1 MAQITLEGNPFNT
14 VGDLPAVGSKAPA
27 FTLTNTDLAD
37 VSLQDFAGK
46 KVVLNIFPSL
56 DTPVCADSIRRFNQ
70 EAAGMENAV
79 VLCISADLPF
89 AFTRFCSTEGI
100 EKVVSLSVFK
110 SPAFGK
116 DYGVG
121 IEEGVLSGLLSRA
134 VVVVDEEGN
143 VAYTEQVPEIAQEPD
158 YAAALSVLN

>member
-14 VGDLPAVGSKAPA
+14 VGDLPAVGSQAPG
-27 FTLTNTDLAD
+27 FTLTDTDLAD
-37 VSLQDFAGK
+37 VTLAQFAGK

-56 DTPVCADSIRRFNQ
+56 DTPVCADSIRRFNK
-70 EAAGMENAV
+70 EASSMDNSI

-89 AFTRFCSTEGI
+89 AHARFCSTEGL
-100 EKVVSLSVFK
+100 ENVVSLSTFK

-121 IEEGVLSGLLSRA
+121 IEEGVLAGLMSRA
-134 VVVVDEEGN
+134 VIVVDESGK

-158 YAAALSVLN
+158 YDAALAAL

>member
-14 VGDLPAVGSKAPA
+14 VGDLPEVGSKAPG
-27 FTLTNTDLAD
+27 FTLTGTDLAD
-37 VSLQDFAGK
+37 VSLDQFAGK

-56 DTPVCADSIRRFNQ
+56 DTPVCADSIRHFNK
-70 EAAGMENAV
+70 EAGSMDNAV

-89 AFTRFCSTEGI
+89 AFSRFCTTEGLDN
-100 EKVVSLSVFK
+100 VVSLSTFK

-121 IEEGVLSGLLSRA
+121 IEEGVLAGLMSRA
-134 VVVVDEEGN
+134 VIVVDEAGN
-143 VAYTEQVPEIAQEPD
+143 VTYTEQVPEIAQEPD
-158 YAAALSVLN
+158 YASALAAL

>member
-14 VGDLPAVGSKAPA
+14 VGDLPAVGSKAPD

-37 VSLQDFAGK
+37 ATLQDFAGK

-70 EAAGMENAV
+70 EAAAMDNAV

-89 AFTRFCSTEGI
+89 AFARFCGTEGI
-100 EKVVSLSVFK
+100 ENVVSLSVFK

-121 IEEGVLSGLLSRA
+121 IEEGVLAGLLSRA
-134 VVVVDEEGN
+134 VVIVDEQGN
-143 VAYTEQVPEIAQEPD
+143 VIYTEQVPEIAQEPD
-158 YAAALSVLN
+158 YAAALAAIK

>member
-14 VGDLPAVGSKAPA
+14 VGDLPAVGSKAPD

-70 EAAGMENAV
+70 EAASMDNAV
-79 VLCISADLPF
+79 VLSVSADLPF

-100 EKVVSLSVFK
+100 ENVVSLSVFK

-134 VVVVDEEGN
+134 VVVVDEAGN
-143 VAYTEQVPEIAQEPD
+143 VTYTEQVPEIAQEPD
-158 YAAALSVLN
+158 YAAALSALN